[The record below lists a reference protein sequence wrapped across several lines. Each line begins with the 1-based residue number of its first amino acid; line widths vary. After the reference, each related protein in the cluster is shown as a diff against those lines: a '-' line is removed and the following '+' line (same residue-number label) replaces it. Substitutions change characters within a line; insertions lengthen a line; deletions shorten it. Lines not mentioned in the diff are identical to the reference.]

1 MATLNFNAQAVQ
13 PAQNNFSPIPA
24 GVYPAQIVESELRDL
39 KSGNGQA
46 LSLQFEILGDK
57 FAGRKVF
64 ANLNIYHTNPD
75 AQRIA
80 QEQLS
85 AICHSVGVMQLQDSS
100 QLHNKP
106 LNIRVKIRKQEGYE
120 DRNEISGYEAL
131 PHGAA
136 VAPNQT
142 ASATPVA
149 AAPRKPW
156 ERAAQPA

>member
-24 GVYPAQIVESELRDL
+24 GVYPAQIVESELRQL
-39 KSGNGQA
+39 KSGNGTA
-46 LSLQFEILGDK
+46 LALQFEILGNQY
-57 FAGRKVF
+57 AGRRVF
-64 ANLNIYHTNPD
+64 ANLNVNHSNPQ
-75 AQRIA
+75 AQQIA

-85 AICHSVGVMQLQDSS
+85 AICHAVGVLQLQDST

-120 DRNEISGYEAL
+120 DRNEVSGFEAAQ
-131 PHGAA
+131 PGQPTGVQQTYAA
-136 VAPNQT
+136 PQT
-142 ASATPVA
+142 TQQG

-156 ERAAQPA
+156 ERAA

>member
-1 MATLNFNAQAVQ
+1 MATLNFNAQAVA
-13 PAQNNFSPIPA
+13 PAQNNFQPIPA
-24 GVYPAQIVESELRDL
+24 GVYPAQVIESELRPL
-39 KSGNGQA
+39 KSGNGEA
-46 LSLQFEILGDK
+46 LALQFEILGDK
-57 FAGRKVF
+57 FAGRRVF
-64 ANLNIYHTNPD
+64 ANLNIHHTNPE

-85 AICHSVGVMQLQDSS
+85 AICHAVGVMQLQDSS

-120 DRNEISGYEAL
+120 DRNEVSGYEAI
-131 PHGAA
+131 PNGAA
-136 VAPNQT
+136 PVAAAPNQY
-142 ASATPVA
+142 AGA

>member
-13 PAQNNFSPIPA
+13 PAQNNFQPIPA

-64 ANLNIYHTNPD
+64 ANLNVHHNNPE

-80 QEQLS
+80 HEQLS
-85 AICHSVGVMQLQDSS
+85 AICHAVGVLQLQNST

-120 DRNEISGYEAL
+120 DRNEISGYEGL
-131 PHGAA
+131 PNGGAA
-136 VAPNQT
+136 
-142 ASATPVA
+142 ASAPA
-149 AAPRKPW
+149 AQPAGGAPRKPW
-156 ERAAQPA
+156 ERAA